1 MCIYS
6 VKLKTKYESQ
16 CGWLWLERKE
26 VVIVGKGEAVSNLK
40 ANCFFLDKKHPFMK
54 SSFSFY
60 HIALQSALFGFHCLR
75 HISQVPRGIL
85 LHSWLGTL
93 TRDLPEECH
102 HGLQL
107 PLAFPECNQ
116 LLAATLS
123 PENCNRF

>member
-1 MCIYS
+1 MWMALARTQRGGHRREGRSCVEPES
-6 VKLKTKYESQ
+6 KLF
-16 CGWLWLERKE
+16 
-26 VVIVGKGEAVSNLK
+26 
-40 ANCFFLDKKHPFMK
+40 FFLDKKHPFMK

-85 LHSWLGTL
+85 IHTWLGTL
-93 TRDLPEECH
+93 TRDVPEECH